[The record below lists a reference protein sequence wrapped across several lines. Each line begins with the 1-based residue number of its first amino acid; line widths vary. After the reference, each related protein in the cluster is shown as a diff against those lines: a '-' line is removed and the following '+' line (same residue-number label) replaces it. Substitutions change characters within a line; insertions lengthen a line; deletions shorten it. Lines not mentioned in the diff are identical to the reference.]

1 MPKPLLPVVGDP
13 AGPQRLLASHLHAPV
28 LIERA
33 FSDPVTVSGAALPCA
48 HGTVGGQVEA
58 VGTVVA
64 APAADVFA
72 ALTADRRVISVRYN
86 D

>member
-1 MPKPLLPVVGDP
+1 MPKPRPPVVGDP
-13 AGPQRLLASHLHAPV
+13 TGPQRLLACHLHAPL

-33 FSDPVTVSGAALPCA
+33 FSDPVAVSSAAVPCA
-48 HGTVGGQVEA
+48 HGTAGGQVGA
-58 VGTVVA
+58 VGTVIA